1 MDPEGYLVD
10 SEGYYLLDTK
20 GEMIKLTNSQ
30 LTKLLKDVGVF
41 CKK

>member
-1 MDPEGYLVD
+1 VDPEGYLVD

-30 LTKLLKDVGVF
+30 LTKLKDVGVF